1 MTDIEHVQYGKMTAN
16 IDKLELPG
24 IVTGTV

>member
-1 MTDIEHVQYGKMTAN
+1 MTEIEPAKYGQMIAK